1 MVMILMTRMPDK
13 TSTNVLNM
21 YHLIVYIIGLK
32 QQHDDAWKG
41 VQMMKNITVQQTAAY
56 NLI

>member
-1 MVMILMTRMPDK
+1 MILMTRMPDK
-13 TSTNVLNM
+13 TSANVLDT

-32 QQHDDAWKG
+32 QQHDNAWKG